1 MRARPSFAW
10 KCRSAR
16 VSRRLPT
23 HPSPHPHQPNPPE
36 RRTDGN
42 DDYWV
47 SRYARR
53 STSAADDETDE
64 WLLSWDHLR
73 PLLAPAVPVAASVL
87 DLGCGTSTL
96 ALDMLRDHLI
106 TGGSVTA
113 VDLAPAAIDAQRAE
127 QQRRTRRGQPSASRC
142 TLVCAD
148 AAAPGALTGCSFDAV
163 LDKSTTDGLLCD
175 TRNGASRVR
184 RMYEAVGRTLR
195 PSAVVAVVSWRDPQ
209 SDEGVAWLVDLV
221 WGGLRQAQEAT
232 TATAGPGA
240 SERWRWSLDVH
251 SPVLADGSSG
261 PHVYLLRRRVL
272 RASPRQRRR
281 HVSTGGGEGAGEGG
295 GEDDGREVE
304 EELSMKL
311 HVHESQ

>member
-1 MRARPSFAW
+1 MPKRACELQPRSPS
-10 KCRSAR
+10 S
-16 VSRRLPT
+16 PT
-23 HPSPHPHQPNPPE
+23 PADNPPK
-36 RRTDGN
+36 RCTDGT

-53 STSAADDETDE
+53 STSAAAEDDETDETDE

-73 PLLAPAVPVAASVL
+73 PLLAPAVPTTASVL

-96 ALDMLRDHLI
+96 ALDLLRDHLLSS
-106 TGGSVTA
+106 GSVTA

-127 QQRRTRRGQPSASRC
+127 QERRTRRGQPSAG
-142 TLVCAD
+142 TLTLMCAD
-148 AAAPGALTGCSFDAV
+148 AAAPGALAGCSFDAV

-175 TRNGASRVR
+175 THHGAGRVR
-184 RMYEAVGRTLR
+184 QMYEAVGRTLR
-195 PSAVVAVVSWRDPQ
+195 PSACVAVVSWRDPQ

-221 WGGLRQAQEAT
+221 WGGLRQAQSEAT
-232 TATAGPGA
+232 AATAAPGP

-251 SPVLADGSSG
+251 SPVLADGSTG

-272 RASPRQRRR
+272 RASPRQRQRR
-281 HVSTGGGEGAGEGG
+281 DVTGGGEGAGAGDG
-295 GEDDGREVE
+295 DGEDDGEVE

-311 HVHESQ
+311 HVHEAQ